1 MSTYIFLTFVTN
13 FENVFAFFVTCLAQ
27 NISVKLHNF
36 LINIY
41 VIECWHEILF
51 GASIILHNELYFE
64 NSLTTKINF
73 GAPNVSMKVKLEK
86 RHRTNFS
93 RSHPLAA
100 CIWFPLPRKHCP
112 CHLQQPNFL
121 NRSAHQKVATS
132 CLGVPNYS
140 TRQID
145 FALRVT
151 RHLLECVQAS
161 ELSSI
166 VPFFDVRQV
175 LSKITRKKNFV
186 NGSVSFKMKLEGS
199 RWSKPYYFICKRI
212 GKIRVLQTNK
222 GILRTA
228 TYNSQIFCLGPLI
241 KKLQLAA

>member
-1 MSTYIFLTFVTN
+1 MSTYI
-13 FENVFAFFVTCLAQ
+13 FAFFVTCLAQ
-27 NISVKLHNF
+27 NISVKLHNS

-100 CIWFPLPRKHCP
+100 CIWFPIPRKPRP

-121 NRSAHQKVATS
+121 LRSAHQKVATS

-175 LSKITRKKNFV
+175 LSKITRKKNLLMAAFPSKWSWKAPV
-186 NGSVSFKMKLEGS
+186 EANHIILYVRGLEKYGCS
-199 RWSKPYYFICKRI
+199 KRI
-212 GKIRVLQTNK
+212 R
-222 GILRTA
+222 RA
-228 TYNSQIFCLGPLI
+228 FGPAL
-241 KKLQLAA
+241 

>member
-1 MSTYIFLTFVTN
+1 MTIQARLLNFARRVPRAETRLTVYRPAPIIEHYIDLFCMSTYIFLTFVTN

-27 NISVKLHNF
+27 NISVKLHAF

-100 CIWFPLPRKHCP
+100 CIWFPIPRKPCP

-121 NRSAHQKVATS
+121 IRSAMAAFPSKWSWKAPVEANHIILYVR
-132 CLGVPNYS
+132 G
-140 TRQID
+140 
-145 FALRVT
+145 
-151 RHLLECVQAS
+151 LEKYGCS
-161 ELSSI
+161 
-166 VPFFDVRQV
+166 
-175 LSKITRKKNFV
+175 
-186 NGSVSFKMKLEGS
+186 
-199 RWSKPYYFICKRI
+199 KRI
-212 GKIRVLQTNK
+212 KEFWERRLT
-222 GILRTA
+222 TA
-228 TYNSQIFCLGPLI
+228 KFS
-241 KKLQLAA
+241 A